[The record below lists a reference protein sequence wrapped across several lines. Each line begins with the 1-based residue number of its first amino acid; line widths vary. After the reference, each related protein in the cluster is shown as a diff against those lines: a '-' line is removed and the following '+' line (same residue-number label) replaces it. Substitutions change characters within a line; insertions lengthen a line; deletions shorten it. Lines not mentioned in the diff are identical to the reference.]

1 MRASILFVLRGR
13 AANLRFSEPVSLEA
27 HGFELAADL
36 ALLEGAG
43 HGSHAALQAVLLA
56 IHLLKDLPQPACT
69 TPGLQLQIVAQI
81 VQYRAVSEA
90 SMWEAEQLQDS
101 NKQSS
106 YPLVC
111 ARDDPAGWLP
121 AAHLP

>member
-56 IHLLKDLPQPACT
+56 IHLLKDLPQLTCLHNTGTAT
-69 TPGLQLQIVAQI
+69 
-81 VQYRAVSEA
+81 
-90 SMWEAEQLQDS
+90 S
-101 NKQSS
+101 NCGSN
-106 YPLVC
+106 C
-111 ARDDPAGWLP
+111 AIPSCFRGFNVGS
-121 AAHLP
+121 

>member
-1 MRASILFVLRGR
+1 MGIRSPFVVQGR

-56 IHLLKDLPQPACT
+56 IHLLKDLPQLSCLRNT
-69 TPGLQLQIVAQI
+69 SCVYVLQFQSMPQIV
-81 VQYRAVSEA
+81 
-90 SMWEAEQLQDS
+90 L
-101 NKQSS
+101 
-106 YPLVC
+106 
-111 ARDDPAGWLP
+111 
-121 AAHLP
+121 H